1 MARRTKE
8 QKRVDDL
15 IDQTCQ
21 TCMYGYQI
29 SIMDMKH
36 LPAAGKKAA
45 AAAGGG
51 DAEIIAAIYEAR
63 GKYAKL
69 A

>member
-8 QKRVDDL
+8 QKRVDDF

-21 TCMYGYQI
+21 ACMYGWQI
-29 SIMDMKH
+29 NVMDMKH
-36 LPAAGKKAA
+36 LPAAGNAA